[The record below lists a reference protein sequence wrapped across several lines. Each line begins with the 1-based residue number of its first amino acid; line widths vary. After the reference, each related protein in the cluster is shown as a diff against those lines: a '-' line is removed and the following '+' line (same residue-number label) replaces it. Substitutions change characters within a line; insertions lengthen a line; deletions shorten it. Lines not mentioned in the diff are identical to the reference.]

1 MKVRH
6 LSAVVVA
13 TALVALT
20 PTAASAASR
29 WFQDPHGD
37 VASSVDIHRVR
48 VINGA
53 PNAPAVR
60 LTIEQRQLRAGDGF
74 DVWIDT
80 DGANPGPEYR
90 TAWVANS
97 DSLGLRR
104 VDSFGDKGTAVSCP
118 AFRVRSAQD
127 DLGERSHVLLPRPC
141 LGKPGSVRVSVR
153 AQRQVGQELV
163 SDWAPR
169 VVHFYDW
176 VARD

>member
-6 LSAVVVA
+6 LSALVA
-13 TALVALT
+13 AAALVALT

-37 VASSVDIHRVR
+37 IASSVDIHQVR
-48 VINGA
+48 LINGA

-60 LTIEQRQLRAGDGF
+60 VTIEQRLLRAGDGF
-74 DVWIDT
+74 DIWVDT
-80 DGANPGPEYR
+80 DAADPGPEYR
-90 TAWVANS
+90 TTWVANS
-97 DSLGLRR
+97 DILGVRK
-104 VDSFGDKGTAVSCP
+104 VESFADKGTEVACR

-127 DLGERSHVLLPRPC
+127 DPGNRSNVLLPRPC
-141 LGKPGSVRVSVR
+141 LGNPDSVRISVR
-153 AQRQVGQELV
+153 AQRQVGQEFV